1 MVRINS
7 KKQVYEDFRIGPQH
21 GRPRRGASND
31 HKPHKWSF
39 FGKAVMG
46 ALFAQKAFKK
56 ASYAPKS
63 WDQKSIAK
71 VSYMKNSYQGQ
82 WGVHG
87 RYLARQGAQQEDKPG
102 VGFDANDEDLNIPKT
117 LKRWQEDGDPR
128 FWKIIISP
136 EMAHKLGLKEH
147 IRAVMKHVE
156 NDLGTKLEWVAI
168 DHYNTDNPHA
178 HVVLRGVDQ
187 NGKELRINQEYFT
200 KGFRQRSIQEATRAL
215 GLRLEGDALLIRD
228 QAVRAM
234 HITEID
240 REISRKLNKDNFIN
254 LKLPQSDFMYKREL
268 QLKDR
273 LKFLEE
279 IGVARSVSSVSWHVD
294 PGFIDHLRFI
304 QNQQDIVKTKNR
316 HIKDM
321 LDPSLPVVVNKL
333 ENVGDALIGM
343 VVGMGLSESPGEPRY
358 MLIEGIDN
366 KIHYLLTPEGITKKR
381 DSGDLSNGNLICLIR
396 KEFIK
401 EGENQEQ
408 KKIKY
413 LFAESFKDLNGLVNN
428 ERLSEIDMYILNDLQ
443 KTRQIPQANPF
454 DGVVRKS
461 FVNLSK
467 QRIEVLLRENVLF
480 EDLTI
485 NESKLNWSLK
495 NNTRITKGLGLRLR
509 PDWGP
514 TPEGG

>member
-1 MVRINS
+1 MVRINV
-7 KKQVYEDFRIGPQH
+7 KKPVYEDFRLGPQ
-21 GRPRRGASND
+21 RLKSRRGISKD
-31 HKPHKWSF
+31 PKSHTWSF

-46 ALFAQKAFKK
+46 ALFAKKAFKK
-56 ASYAPKS
+56 ANNAPKS
-63 WDQKSIAK
+63 WDQRSIAK
-71 VSYMKNSYQGQ
+71 ISYMKNSYQGQ

-87 RYLARQGAQQEDKPG
+87 RYLARQGAQLEDKPG
-102 VGFDANDEDLNIPKT
+102 LGFDTNDEDLNIPKT

-128 FWKIIISP
+128 LWKIIISP
-136 EMAHKLGLKEH
+136 EMAHKLDLKEH
-147 IRAVMKHVE
+147 IRAVMGHVE
-156 NDLGTKLEWVAI
+156 KDLGTKLEWVAI

-178 HVVLRGVDQ
+178 HVVLRGIDQ
-187 NGKELRINQEYFT
+187 NGKDLKINQEYFT

-215 GLRLEGDALLIRD
+215 GLRLEQDVLLKRQENI
-228 QAVRAM
+228 RAM

-240 REISRKLNKDNFIN
+240 REIARKLNKDNFIS
-254 LKLPQSDFMYKREL
+254 LKLPQSDFMKNQEL

-279 IGVARSVSSVSWHVD
+279 MGVAKSVSSVSWHVD

-304 QNQQDIVKTKNR
+304 QTQQDIVKTKNR

-321 LDPSLPVVVNKL
+321 LDPNLPVVVNKL
-333 ENVGDALIGM
+333 EHVGDTLIGM

-366 KIHYLLTPEGITKKR
+366 KIHYLLTPDGITKKR
-381 DSGDLSNGNLICLIR
+381 DSGDLSNGDLICLIR

-408 KKIKY
+408 KKIRY

-485 NESKLNWSLK
+485 NEPKLNWSLG

-514 TPEGG
+514 TPQGD

>member
-1 MVRINS
+1 
-7 KKQVYEDFRIGPQH
+7 
-21 GRPRRGASND
+21 
-31 HKPHKWSF
+31 
-39 FGKAVMG
+39 
-46 ALFAQKAFKK
+46 
-56 ASYAPKS
+56 
-63 WDQKSIAK
+63 
-71 VSYMKNSYQGQ
+71 
-82 WGVHG
+82 
-87 RYLARQGAQQEDKPG
+87 
-102 VGFDANDEDLNIPKT
+102 
-117 LKRWQEDGDPR
+117 
-128 FWKIIISP
+128 
-136 EMAHKLGLKEH
+136 
-147 IRAVMKHVE
+147 
-156 NDLGTKLEWVAI
+156 
-168 DHYNTDNPHA
+168 
-178 HVVLRGVDQ
+178 
-187 NGKELRINQEYFT
+187 
-200 KGFRQRSIQEATRAL
+200 
-215 GLRLEGDALLIRD
+215 
-228 QAVRAM
+228 
-234 HITEID
+234 
-240 REISRKLNKDNFIN
+240 
-254 LKLPQSDFMYKREL
+254 
-268 QLKDR
+268 
-273 LKFLEE
+273 
-279 IGVARSVSSVSWHVD
+279 
-294 PGFIDHLRFI
+294 
-304 QNQQDIVKTKNR
+304 
-316 HIKDM
+316 
-321 LDPSLPVVVNKL
+321 
-333 ENVGDALIGM
+333 LIGM

-413 LFAESFKDLNGLVNN
+413 LFGESFKDLNGLVNN

-443 KTRQIPQANPF
+443 KTRQIPQVNPF

>member
-1 MVRINS
+1 MN
-7 KKQVYEDFRIGPQH
+7 KNLPFEDFKIGPK
-21 GRPRRGASND
+21 
-31 HKPHKWSF
+31 KPKKFKF
-39 FGKAVMG
+39 FSSAKDRFFFKNLFKNLKKSRQST
-46 ALFAQKAFKK
+46 ALFSGKK
-56 ASYAPKS
+56 EY
-63 WDQKSIAK
+63 
-71 VSYMKNSYQGQ
+71 YQGQ
-82 WGVHG
+82 YSYVNGRYMTNKYPKQWAAHG
-87 RYLARQGAQQEDKPG
+87 RYLQRKGAQKPDEIG
-102 VGFDANDEDLNIPKT
+102 LGFNYDNDEIPIAKLLNS
-117 LKRWQEDGDPR
+117 WQVAGDER
-128 FWKIIISP
+128 FWKFIISP
-136 EMAHKLGLKEH
+136 EAGYRVDLKDHARQFMARLENELG
-147 IRAVMKHVE
+147 R
-156 NDLGTKLEWVAI
+156 KLEWVAI

-178 HVVLRGVDQ
+178 HVVMRGVDQ
-187 NGKELRINQEYFT
+187 DGKELRINQEYFT

-215 GLRLEGDALLIRD
+215 GLRLEQDVLLKRQENI
-228 QAVRAM
+228 RAM

-240 REISRKLNKDNFIN
+240 REIARKLNKDNFIS
-254 LKLPQSDFMYKREL
+254 LKLPQSDFMRNREL

-279 IGVARSVSSVSWHVD
+279 MGVARSVSSVSWHVD
-294 PGFIDHLRFI
+294 PGFINHLRFI
-304 QNQQDIVKTKNR
+304 QTQQDIVKTKNR

-321 LDPSLPVVVNKL
+321 LDPNLPVVVNKL
-333 ENVGDALIGM
+333 EHVGDTLIGM

-381 DSGDLSNGNLICLIR
+381 DSGDLSNGDLICLIR

-443 KTRQIPQANPF
+443 RTRQIPQANPF

-461 FVNLSK
+461 FLNLSK

-485 NESKLNWSLK
+485 NEPKLNWSLG
-495 NNTRITKGLGLRLR
+495 NNTRITKGLGLRLK

-514 TPEGG
+514 TPQGD